1 MCAESW
7 VKQKDRMTSKLSSYA
22 LRLQVV
28 RSEVGWQ
35 REYLN
40 GDWEERIHREW
51 NESSSHCWNILAI
64 SATSR
69 PINYFGFFGPFDTF
83 LGSDI
88 PDLTPPPSLSEKL
101 FFKSVYFCFYVLRV
115 VNSSP
120 NARSWLR
127 PEKWSK
133 WHRYWYWYTN
143 SNTDTGK
150 DQFLDPSGYSLYW
163 CFLFNLFHEKFFGDF
178 FGHFSEHCKFLILVW

>member
-1 MCAESW
+1 MVIEKSESIASEMKAQAVAE
-7 VKQKDRMTSKLSSYA
+7 
-22 LRLQVV
+22 
-28 RSEVGWQ
+28 
-35 REYLN
+35 
-40 GDWEERIHREW
+40 
-51 NESSSHCWNILAI
+51 ILAI

-120 NARSWLR
+120 NARS
-127 PEKWSK
+127 
-133 WHRYWYWYTN
+133 
-143 SNTDTGK
+143 
-150 DQFLDPSGYSLYW
+150 
-163 CFLFNLFHEKFFGDF
+163 
-178 FGHFSEHCKFLILVW
+178 